1 MSCPLRTCYLQI
13 GLLIVQIKDLKM
25 QERDAKTV
33 FDLGGF
39 SKALIAPTPM
49 GSGYHLHLVRFG
61 KAAETEVIER
71 QRGGWRVFP
80 TIDAAANT
88 ANQIGFR
95 RIEVDLSSR

>member
-1 MSCPLRTCYLQI
+1 MI
-13 GLLIVQIKDLKM
+13 FQIKDLIV

-39 SKALIAPTPM
+39 SKALIVPTPM
-49 GSGYHLHLVRFG
+49 GAGYHLHLVRFG
-61 KAAETEVIER
+61 KGGETEVIER
-71 QRGGWRVFP
+71 QRGGWRVFT

-95 RIEVDLSSR
+95 RIEVDLSSRR